1 MGYFGI
7 MGKAKKS
14 SLLFLVILVGLN
26 ILGWLAVYD
35 LSHQDFEVIF
45 FDVGQG
51 DSTLIKTP
59 QGHHIL
65 IDGGPNSSVL
75 EKLGKEM
82 PFWERTVDLIILTH
96 PEQDHLSG
104 LIEVLRRYRVE
115 NILWTGVLKETAVFE
130 EWQRLIKE
138 EKANI
143 YIAKAGELVLAGQ
156 TFLEIIHPFESFENQ
171 KVQNVNNTSIAFRAV
186 FGENSFLFTGD
197 AFKEVERELVNSGVN
212 LRSNVLQVGHHGS
225 RTSTAPEFVAAVF
238 PEVAVISAGKDNKF
252 GHPNLEV
259 LETLANYGILIFR
272 TDQEGDIKII
282 SNGKTYAISL
292 IQN

>member
-1 MGYFGI
+1 MRN
-7 MGKAKKS
+7 KTKNSA
-14 SLLFLVILVGLN
+14 LLLLGILVGLN
-26 ILGWLAVYD
+26 LLAYLAVYG
-35 LSHQDFEVIF
+35 LSRQDFEVIF
-45 FDVGQG
+45 FDIGQG

-65 IDGGPNSSVL
+65 IDAGPSSAVL

-82 PFWERTVDLIILTH
+82 PFWERSVDLIILTH
-96 PEQDHLSG
+96 PHNDHIAG
-104 LIEVLRRYRVE
+104 FVEVLKRYNVK
-115 NILWTGVLKETAVFE
+115 NILWTGVLMDSAVFE

-138 EKANI
+138 EKADI
-143 YIAKAGELVLAGQ
+143 YIAKAGQLILAGKSALQ
-156 TFLEIIHPFESFENQ
+156 VMHPFDNFENQ
-171 KVQNVNNTSIAFRAV
+171 KVQNVDNTSVVVKVI

-197 AFKEVERELVNSGVN
+197 AFKEVERELVRSGLN

-238 PEVAVISAGKDNKF
+238 PEVAVISAGKDNRH
-252 GHPNLEV
+252 GHPHPET

-272 TDQEGDIKII
+272 TDDRGDIKII
-282 SNGKTYAISL
+282 SNGKTYAVSV